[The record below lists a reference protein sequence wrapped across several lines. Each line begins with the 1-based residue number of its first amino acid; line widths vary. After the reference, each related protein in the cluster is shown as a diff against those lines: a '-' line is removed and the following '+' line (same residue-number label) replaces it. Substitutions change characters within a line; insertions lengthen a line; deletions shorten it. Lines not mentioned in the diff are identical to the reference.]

1 MVGRAGF
8 SKRAAARAVQ
18 DPGDRTRKPF
28 SSDQD
33 KTMTHAQTNFPSQPQ
48 AQNLTRLDRWVG
60 LDDGS
65 PMRFVELTQ
74 DMLKILK
81 PEEIHKLT
89 VANLTIMGQS
99 EIGQIT
105 KVLPSNSKLRQ
116 PKALRPSTLKGLP
129 YLGSCKIGEVLLRE
143 QGGQF
148 VVNQIFMSNFE
159 AEIDTGAEEDL
170 FVGVSKE
177 VSNRPRMFY
186 GLNVIVDRVGQPVGF
201 DLNSGRKGLVFQTRD
216 KAEAI
221 WHIAAAATN
230 QSIEALRAKA
240 KAR

>member
-1 MVGRAGF
+1 
-8 SKRAAARAVQ
+8 
-18 DPGDRTRKPF
+18 
-28 SSDQD
+28 
-33 KTMTHAQTNFPSQPQ
+33 MTQAQTNFPSQPQ
-48 AQNLTRLDRWVG
+48 AQSLTRLDRWVG

-65 PMRFVELTQ
+65 PLRFVELTQ

-89 VANLTIMGQS
+89 VGNLTIMGQS
-99 EIGQIT
+99 EIGQI
-105 KVLPSNSKLRQ
+105 SKLLPANNKLRP

-143 QGGQF
+143 QAGQF

-159 AEIDTGAEEDL
+159 AEIDTGAEDDL

-186 GLNVIVDRVGQPVGF
+186 GLNVIVDRVGQAVGF
-201 DLNSGRKGLVFQTRD
+201 DVNSGRKGLSFQTRD

-230 QSIEALRAKA
+230 QSVEALRAKA
-240 KAR
+240 KGR